1 MKRRDIIK
9 VLEAEGYKLLR
20 EGSEHTAYYKP
31 GKPIEMVPRHREINE
46 NTAKEI
52 LKRARRP

>member
-9 VLEAEGYKLLR
+9 VLEQNGYQLLR
-20 EGSEHTAYYKP
+20 EGAEHTVYYKP
-31 GKPIEMVPRHREINE
+31 GKPPEMVPRHREVNE

-52 LKRARRP
+52 LKRARQ